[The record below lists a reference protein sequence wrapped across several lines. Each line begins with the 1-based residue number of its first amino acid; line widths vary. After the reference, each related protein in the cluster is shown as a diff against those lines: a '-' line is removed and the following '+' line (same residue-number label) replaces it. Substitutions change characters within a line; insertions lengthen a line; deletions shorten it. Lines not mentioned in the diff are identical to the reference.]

1 MAPSTVPSRAPTPPP
16 NEDIEEE
23 EVSEDIKPFRFFDL
37 PSELRL
43 RIYEEAFRVT
53 ERHVMELYEG
63 KKRAGNIV
71 GLDQR
76 PDPPLDLG
84 RRFATAVWQD
94 SQLTNIYRAQREL
107 VPRQTSTEPLEG
119 QPPHAR

>member
-1 MAPSTVPSRAPTPPP
+1 MAPSSVPSRAPTPPL
-16 NEDIEEE
+16 NEEDMEEE
-23 EVSEDIKPFRFFDL
+23 ESSQNRQPFRFFDL

-43 RIYEEAFRVT
+43 RIYEEVFRVT

-63 KKRAGNIV
+63 KARAGNIV

-84 RRFATAVWQD
+84 KRNQYAAIVRMAD
-94 SQLTNIYRAQREL
+94 
-107 VPRQTSTEPLEG
+107 
-119 QPPHAR
+119 